1 MKTIDRLNY
10 LFLRCTLGAAG
21 HLPLGLLH
29 GLASA
34 VTWITGSV
42 VGYRRKVVRANL
54 RESFPGMDARG
65 LRRIEKRFYRFLGEY
80 FVETLRMGAMSAGE
94 MRRRM
99 RFEGMEEVD
108 AILRQGRDVTFYL
121 GHYGNWEWVSSIPL
135 HLSTPIA
142 GGEVYHPLRNKG
154 FDLFFKRM
162 RERFD
167 TSCVAMHHTLRWLME
182 RKREGKVTAVG
193 YIADQAPK
201 YVDMHC
207 FVDFLNHDTPAITGA
222 EKIARALH
230 SAVFYID
237 IRQERRGYYVGKMEK
252 MADDA
257 ATLEPFALT
266 RDYFRRMEAT
276 IRRAPHMWLWSH
288 RRWKR
293 TREGL
298 LALYG
303 EEETARRLR
312 RL

>member
-1 MKTIDRLNY
+1 
-10 LFLRCTLGAAG
+10 
-21 HLPLGLLH
+21 
-29 GLASA
+29 
-34 VTWITGSV
+34 
-42 VGYRRKVVRANL
+42 
-54 RESFPGMDARG
+54 
-65 LRRIEKRFYRFLGEY
+65 
-80 FVETLRMGAMSAGE
+80 
-94 MRRRM
+94 
-99 RFEGMEEVD
+99 
-108 AILRQGRDVTFYL
+108 
-121 GHYGNWEWVSSIPL
+121 
-135 HLSTPIA
+135 
-142 GGEVYHPLRNKG
+142 
-154 FDLFFKRM
+154 
-162 RERFD
+162 
-167 TSCVAMHHTLRWLME
+167 
-182 RKREGKVTAVG
+182 
-193 YIADQAPK
+193 
-201 YVDMHC
+201 MHC